1 MNQSSFNRQRHL
13 AKIEKKSRS
22 LFKIVIGFSLAL
34 GMPTISSAAIPSRG
48 MGNAHRAEPTKIT
61 IDATKNALKLP
72 IDQRIQLLMREGEQG
87 YRNLV
92 GLMFN
97 DALPMEIRWRAVTAS
112 GRIAGALAKPE
123 LKRAFQSHDWYMR
136 NAALVS
142 MAHIDRATATDW
154 ARRLMSDKSL
164 VVRTAAVSAIA
175 QFQDQASAPLLW
187 EKLYSKENFRGKQ
200 GLFIRRRIV
209 EALARLKPAGSESQF
224 IEVLA
229 DNDKTLH
236 PAAIH
241 ALESLTAKQIG
252 KATDPMS
259 VKRAQW
265 QRWWKERSVTL

>member
-1 MNQSSFNRQRHL
+1 MNQSNFNRQIQL
-13 AKIEKKSRS
+13 AKVEKKSRS
-22 LFKIVIGFSLAL
+22 LFRIAIGAAFAL
-34 GMPTISSAAIPSRG
+34 GIPAISVAAVPSHG
-48 MGNAHRAEPTKIT
+48 MGNAHRAEPTKISL
-61 IDATKNALKLP
+61 DATKNVLKLP

-97 DALPMEIRWRAVTAS
+97 EALPMEIRWRAVTAS

-200 GLFIRRRIV
+200 SLFIRRHIV

-236 PAAIH
+236 PAAIR
-241 ALESLTAKQIG
+241 ALESLTDKRIG
-252 KATDPMS
+252 KATDPMT